1 MLETLLVMAPTK
13 RKLPILLSLDCMI
26 SADQADRHLISGV
39 EADIPD
45 VDVFIAG
52 TSCVDFSSLNTNK
65 AREFAGLATA
75 IKRWKVVDKAH
86 KGELTV
92 SHLSHAEWR
101 DTMEEMTAKRD
112 TKNTST
118 TTFAAAMNFLRERQP
133 KIAIFEN
140 VESAPWPSVLAYVLP
155 LCGYAG
161 TVQKLDTKNYYLPQ
175 TRSRAYL
182 IAFSHKFFGV
192 EGAKALCKLVGT
204 KVKKLEYRYSSSV
217 TDFLLSINSHELHR
231 ARNEMELASQMTRDK
246 DTDWSF
252 SKSRHTAFRR
262 LMDIPDERRWLR
274 WSETGSSRAPAKMWK
289 PWEAKQPNRVRDLL
303 DIVYLVAV
311 AGKNPK
317 HGSYDPAFKAQII
330 DCSQNVDRVNITT
343 AFGAT
348 GCLTPNAIPVLTLEA
363 RPITGSEA
371 LKLQGMPIENFDM
384 SIETQAQLQD
394 LAGNAMTTTVVGA
407 AILAS
412 FQSVAELDR
421 ESDKGWLAKLFPRR
435 GYEMVEGKDRN
446 TFDAAGA
453 DINLGDR
460 LQLEDV
466 VLSAHSLP
474 RDSVHEILQLAHKA
488 RRRCVCH
495 HVLAYSSMEL
505 YECSTCGA
513 SFCKSCKGNPD
524 HQLGKAPE
532 SYEQIG
538 CLTYANAEYQLRQFF
553 PSVLPLLSTI
563 HADFAQGLHTT
574 LLASSLTERQV
585 SVYADAV
592 LAGLCQTTYQLG
604 FVEITDAIRVEYV
617 SKDDFILRAIVTSDE
632 ITWYLHLDQWSSAGK
647 ELSGHL
653 TTSQPIARAI
663 VKPNAPSQFPS
674 SWKVWSPRG
683 VIINM
688 TCSLKEHGA
697 ICLASINIAQ
707 QVPISVE
714 REILG
719 LKGIHWSY
727 HPECGF
733 PENALWVTERPSQK
747 LYLFKDVNP
756 IGAAVEDEFV
766 ISPVNREMG
775 RTPRA
780 EVRPVL
786 LRFSAQH
793 QIHQNLSSLSGQ
805 KSGRESDSFNVQ
817 GYITGW
823 WACPVDQSFR
833 IPLFTNDLAQLSLQG
848 FPMCPPV
855 EVRSSSHDPTLSLH
869 SPSNTVCTGDFPC
882 NRDQVL
888 LSMSLPVLGKSH
900 RTLDETLKTLRD
912 LDLTQQLDLSEFA
925 RLIGP
930 CYTAVERRLLHELCN
945 TGTIQVW
952 TDVKL
957 LADCSNCAPKL
968 PVSIWAKQGAKASKQ
983 GGSIVAHSLTNDQQ
997 RYNNCLK
1004 RKPLA
1009 FRIDH
1014 NVDAGRYPHPQKQ
1027 DGISYVD
1034 IRFVARAHTLLQQ
1047 ARAYLPRH
1055 PSYYDDTC
1063 VTQGSF
1069 AVDFGVLENPRPKLT
1084 PISVQAPLS
1093 LQELAIDTNASQPKG
1108 FKSSEVLFDEQLAT
1122 LEWMLSR
1129 EAASDDQVIFVER
1142 EIAEVYVDHLRLRVN
1157 AKAARSLVRR
1167 GRVVADS
1174 VGFGKTIVC
1183 LGLIDRQYHTDR
1195 AQFLASRKN
1204 NSQLQGLCHLHA
1216 TLVIVPNQL
1225 TRQWAGEGRRF
1236 LKSEYNI
1243 CVIQSFSD
1251 IQKYGINALEKADI
1265 IICSNKIF
1273 QDVKYQKQL
1282 SDLCDPNDMDVRAL
1296 PKVYRAW
1303 YQQFHKIFRQVR
1315 GKILGLHR
1323 VKGTTAEGG
1332 LLKELKQDLVDR
1344 NKTEDDIAFH
1354 VSTNAAKSVPS
1365 LLLEL
1370 FSFSRVIWDEFPY
1383 ENVAVTEFVANCAT
1397 NSKWMLSGTPPLAT
1411 LGDICKV
1418 AYLFNIHLA
1427 RPLPLVGGR
1436 QPPVCEYAPP
1446 CPLSQLE
1453 EAELY
1458 QSRPSPMILQERHS
1472 QAAEFVRTF
1481 MRKNCRN
1488 METINSFEN
1497 PVVLT
1502 ASTNSLL
1509 AYFQLQ
1515 QELSSRAYNANAVSA
1530 ETRRRL
1536 MSRVDWKVSKL
1547 GKDRTMEALM
1557 LRASTSFEDVKYQL
1571 AVLTETD
1578 KQSILAVAKAMY
1590 EASIK
1595 TVHDV
1600 EDRCREL
1607 FGRAFYLGY
1616 RIAYI
1621 NLKNHTDKA
1630 DNQEE
1635 RQFSYYETLWGLV
1648 QNILS
1653 LNTESYSGWDALESG
1668 LRVLIWD
1675 KEYHVR
1681 IDNLRGPPVIAFMQT
1696 VSDREAWE
1704 HVTRQVWNKMCFG
1717 EVPEPEP
1724 ASSVKSTDGS
1734 SRGIVL
1740 AQKKEWLKRFG
1751 TLLLKTPLHSRRWFL
1766 IDKLKK
1772 GDFEPLRAILEMEW
1786 KYKVSWEAQY
1796 REEAGKS
1803 GKSHELVPINAL
1815 RHPLTPVLD
1824 EFDFPELQKVD
1835 QERADNMDKPNPT
1848 AVKAVD
1854 GLMKARFGTR
1864 KLARGDWQEECARR
1878 GLACKTTDKAN
1889 DLAKRVALA
1898 EENRAFDDAYIC
1910 PESCPLLVEAL
1921 PLEGKQRIRGG
1932 NMEVVFDRFMHT
1944 VDKLTL
1950 TLERLSAA
1958 HAKKNLQ
1965 ETIWQVLNR
1974 GEKWDCSCC
1983 SEHGTNALTTHQV
1996 SLLCGHVQC
2005 SMSRDSKLNSS
2016 VCGVRD
2022 CTHSIKGVCI
2032 SISKLIEN
2040 PRVVEARNFGPGAL
2054 AKEPASY
2061 LDTEEEGKGAKVNAV
2076 TSLVL
2081 AMHKADQIVIF
2092 VQNRALI
2099 GDIYAALKEEQI
2111 GHVTAAELEKDEA
2124 AALEQF
2130 KFDPRKKVL
2139 VQVINSEQAA
2149 GSNLH
2154 NANHVIF
2161 VSPLI
2166 TRNQAEW
2173 DAQMKQ
2179 ALGRCVRF
2187 RQTKTVHVYHLVVD
2201 ETIEVDTL
2209 EWRMKKEIL
2218 VPDGKAVGRFDDMTP
2233 SEFLDRFDARQTDAP
2248 DGEARAISVVPR
2260 DDIQLLMGDDYV
2272 SLTTARTTKTVA
2284 AAEAVAAGS
2293 REKHADKDV
2302 IMSES

>member
-1 MLETLLVMAPTK
+1 M
-13 RKLPILLSLDCMI
+13 
-26 SADQADRHLISGV
+26 ISGV
-39 EADIPD
+39 EANIPD

-52 TSCVDFSSLNTNK
+52 TSCVDFSSLNANK
-65 AREFAGLATA
+65 AREFAGLASA
-75 IKRWKVVDKAH
+75 IKRWKVVDEAH
-86 KGELTV
+86 KGKLTR

-101 DTMEEMTAKRD
+101 DTMDEMTAKRD
-112 TKNTST
+112 AKNTST

-140 VESAPWPSVLAYVLP
+140 VESAPWPSVLKYVLP

-161 TVQKLDTKNYYLPQ
+161 TVLKLDTKNYYLPQ

-182 IAFSHKFFGV
+182 IAYNHTFFGV
-192 EGAKALCKLVGT
+192 EGAKALCELVGT
-204 KVKKLEYRYSSSV
+204 KVKKLEHRYSSSL
-217 TDFLLSINSHELHR
+217 TDFLLSINNHELHR
-231 ARNEMELASQMTRDK
+231 ARNEMELASQMARDK

-262 LMDIPDERRWLR
+262 FMDIPDERRWLR
-274 WSETGSSRAPAKMWK
+274 WSETGSSKAPAKMWK

-311 AGKNPK
+311 SGKNPK
-317 HGSYDPAFKAQII
+317 HGTYDPAFKAQII

-421 ESDKGWLAKLFPRR
+421 KSGRGWLGKLFPRR
-435 GYEMVEGKDRN
+435 GYETVEGKDRN

-460 LQLEDV
+460 RELNQV

-474 RDSVHEILQLAHKA
+474 HYSVNEILHLATKA

-495 HVLAYSSMEL
+495 HILAYSSMEL
-505 YECSTCGA
+505 YECGICGA
-513 SFCKSCKGNPD
+513 GFCKSCKGNPD
-524 HQLGKAPE
+524 HQLAKTPE

-538 CLTYANAEYQLRQFF
+538 CLTYANAEHQLRQFF

-563 HADFAQGLHTT
+563 DAGLAGGLHTT
-574 LLASSLTERQV
+574 LLAASSFTERQV
-585 SVYADAV
+585 PVYADAI

-604 FVEITDAIRVEYV
+604 FIEITDAIRVEYV
-617 SKDDFILRAIVTSDE
+617 SRDDFVLRAIITADE
-632 ITWYLHLDQWSSAGK
+632 ITWYLHLDPWSSAGK
-647 ELSGHL
+647 ELSGL
-653 TTSQPIARAI
+653 LMPSQAVARAI

-674 SWKVWSPRG
+674 SWEVWSPRE
-683 VIINM
+683 VSINM
-688 TCSLKEHGA
+688 SCYLEEHGA
-697 ICLASINIAQ
+697 IRLASVDISHR
-707 QVPISVE
+707 VPASVQ
-714 REILG
+714 RDILG
-719 LKGIHWSY
+719 LQGSRWAH

-733 PENALWVTERPSQK
+733 PEDALWVSEDSPQK
-747 LYLFKDVNP
+747 MYLFKDVNP
-756 IGAAVEDEFV
+756 IGAAFKDEFV
-766 ISPVNREMG
+766 ISAVNREMG
-775 RTPRA
+775 RTPHA
-780 EVRPVL
+780 ESRPAL
-786 LRFSAQH
+786 LRFRSQH
-793 QIHQNLSSLSGQ
+793 QIHQIARSLAKQNHGCKNIGFNL
-805 KSGRESDSFNVQ
+805 Q

-823 WACPVDQSFR
+823 WAAAEDRSFQ
-833 IPLFTNDLAQLSLQG
+833 IPLFNNDLAHLSLQG
-848 FPMCPPV
+848 FPVCPPV
-855 EVRSSSHDPTLSLH
+855 EIRSSSQDPTLALH
-869 SPSNTVCTGDFPC
+869 SPTDSVQAGNFPC
-882 NRDQVL
+882 SRDQVL
-888 LSMSLPVLGKSH
+888 LSMSLPILGKSH
-900 RTLDETLKTLRD
+900 RTIDETRKTLRD

-930 CYTAVERRLLHELCN
+930 CYTAVERHILHQVCSA
-945 TGTIQVW
+945 GTMQIW
-952 TDVKL
+952 TNVQL

-968 PVSIWAKQGAKASKQ
+968 PVSTWTKQGAKASRQ
-983 GGSIVAHSLTNDQQ
+983 GGSVVAHSLTNDQQ
-997 RYNNCLK
+997 RYNDCLR

-1014 NVDAGRYPHPQKQ
+1014 NVDPGRYPHPQKQ
-1027 DGISYVD
+1027 DGIHYVD
-1034 IRFVARAHTLLQQ
+1034 VRFVARAHTLLQQ
-1047 ARAYLPRH
+1047 ARAYLPKH
-1055 PSYYDDTC
+1055 PAHYADPC
-1063 VTQGSF
+1063 VTHGSF

-1084 PISVQAPLS
+1084 PIAIQAPPS
-1093 LQELAIDTNASQPKG
+1093 LRELAIDTKASHPKG
-1108 FKSSEVLFDEQLAT
+1108 FKGSEMLFDEQLAT
-1122 LEWMLSR
+1122 LEWMLTR
-1129 EAASDDQVIFVER
+1129 EASSDDGQVAFVER
-1142 EIAEVYVDHLRLRVN
+1142 EVAEVYFDHLRLRAHAQVS
-1157 AKAARSLVRR
+1157 RSVVRR

-1183 LGLIDRQYHTDR
+1183 LGLIDRQYDTDR
-1195 AQFLASRKN
+1195 AQFLASRRDN
-1204 NSQLQGLCHLHA
+1204 IQLQGLCHLHA

-1225 TRQWAGEGRRF
+1225 TQQWAGEARRF
-1236 LKSEYNI
+1236 LKATYNI
-1243 CVIQSFSD
+1243 CVIQSFAD
-1251 IQKYGINALEKADI
+1251 IQKCGISTLEKADI
-1265 IICSNKIF
+1265 IICSNKVF
-1273 QDVKYQKQL
+1273 QDAKYQKQL
-1282 SDLCDPNDMDVRAL
+1282 ADLCDPNDVDVRAL

-1303 YQQFHKIFRQVR
+1303 YQQFHQILGHVG

-1323 VKGTTAEGG
+1323 GKASTAHGS
-1332 LLKELKQDLVDR
+1332 LLKEFDRDLADW
-1344 NKTEDDIAFH
+1344 NKTHDATAAFRPPA
-1354 VSTNAAKSVPS
+1354 NATKAAPS

-1397 NSKWMLSGTPPLAT
+1397 SSKWMLSGTPPLAT

-1418 AYLFNIHLA
+1418 AYLFNVHLA
-1427 RPLPLVGGR
+1427 RPLPLVAGR
-1436 QPPVCEYAPP
+1436 QPPVCEHAPP
-1446 CPLSQLE
+1446 TPLSQLE
-1453 EAELY
+1453 EADLY
-1458 QSRPSPMILQERHS
+1458 QSRPSPTILQERHS

-1481 MRKNCRN
+1481 MRKNSRS
-1488 METINSFEN
+1488 MDAINSFEK

-1502 ASTNSLL
+1502 PSTNSLL

-1515 QELSSRAYNANAVSA
+1515 QELSSRTYNANAVSA

-1536 MSRVDWKVSKL
+1536 MSRVDWKASKL
-1547 GKDRTMEALM
+1547 GKDRAMEALM
-1557 LRASTSFEDVKYQL
+1557 LRASLSFEDVKYQL
-1571 AVLTETD
+1571 GLSTQTGE
-1578 KQSILAVAKAMY
+1578 QSTLAVAEAMY
-1590 EASIK
+1590 KASTK
-1595 TVHDV
+1595 AVHDI

-1607 FGRAFYLGY
+1607 FGRAFFLGY
-1616 RIAYI
+1616 RIAYV

-1675 KEYHVR
+1675 EEFRVR
-1681 IDNLRGPPVIAFMQT
+1681 IGTLRENAAISFMQT
-1696 VSDREAWE
+1696 LADREALE
-1704 HVTRQVWNKMCFG
+1704 ADARQVWGKMCFG
-1717 EVPEPEP
+1717 NVPEREP
-1724 ASSVKSTDGS
+1724 IPSVKSSDGK
-1734 SRGIVL
+1734 SRGAVL
-1740 AQKKEWLKRFG
+1740 AQKKEWHGRFS

-1766 IDKLKK
+1766 VDKLKK
-1772 GDFEPLRAILEMEW
+1772 ADLESVRAILEMEW
-1786 KYKVSWEAQY
+1786 EHKVSWEAQY
-1796 REEAGKS
+1796 RES
-1803 GKSHELVPINAL
+1803 VKSHELVPINAL
-1815 RHPLTPVLD
+1815 RCPPVPVLD
-1824 EFDFPELQKVD
+1824 NFDFPTLQKVD
-1835 QERADNMDKPNPT
+1835 QERAANMDKANPAT
-1848 AVKAVD
+1848 VKAVD
-1854 GLMKARFGTR
+1854 GLMKARLGPR

-1878 GLACKTTDKAN
+1878 GLVCKTTDKAN

-1898 EENRAFDDAYIC
+1898 EENRAFDDAYVC
-1910 PESCPLLVEAL
+1910 PESCPLLVETM

-1932 NMEVVFDRFMHT
+1932 NMEVIFDRFMHT

-1965 ETIWQVLNR
+1965 QTIWQVLAR
-1974 GEKWDCSCC
+1974 GENWLCSGC
-1983 SEHGTNALTTHQV
+1983 SGHGINVLTTHHV

-2005 SMSRDSKLNSS
+2005 PLSSGRKLTNSP
-2016 VCGVRD
+2016 VCGVRG
-2022 CTHSIKGVCI
+2022 CTHGTTDVCI
-2032 SISKLIEN
+2032 SLSKLIEN
-2040 PRVVEARNFGPGAL
+2040 PRVLEAGSFGPGAL

-2061 LDTEEEGKGAKVNAV
+2061 LGTEGEGRGAKVNAV

-2081 AMHKADQIVIF
+2081 SMHEGDQVVIF
-2092 VQNRALI
+2092 AQNHALMN
-2099 GDIYAALKEEQI
+2099 DIYAALKEQRI
-2111 GHVTAAELEKDEA
+2111 GHVTAAELASDEA
-2124 AALEQF
+2124 AALEKF
-2130 KFDPRKKVL
+2130 KTDPTKKVL
-2139 VQVINSEQAA
+2139 VQIINSEQAA

-2161 VSPLI
+2161 VSPPT

-2209 EWRMKKEIL
+2209 EWRMKKEVL
-2218 VPDGKAVGRFDDMTP
+2218 VPEGKAVGRFGDMTP
-2233 SEFLDRFDARQTDAP
+2233 SEFLDRFDGAAQASGAP

-2284 AAEAVAAGS
+2284 EAEAVGAGA
-2293 REKHADKDV
+2293 KHADEDV
-2302 IMSES
+2302 VMGEG